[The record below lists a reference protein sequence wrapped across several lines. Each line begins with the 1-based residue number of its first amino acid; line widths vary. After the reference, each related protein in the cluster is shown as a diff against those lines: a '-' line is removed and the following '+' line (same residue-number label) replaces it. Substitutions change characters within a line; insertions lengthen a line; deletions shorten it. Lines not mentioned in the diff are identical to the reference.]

1 MAKGGS
7 INFDVGFNVNKKS
20 LESLKKELQDIQSL
34 TAKQIAPKVGKS
46 NAQSELNKIKKS
58 ASELQDAL
66 KRAFNPQINSLNVAK
81 FNEQIQSGKINLQ
94 QMAQNFSKLGAQGE
108 NTFGGLINSTLT
120 ANAQLKQTN
129 QLLASAKESLANT
142 VRWKISSSIVNS
154 ITSAVQNSF
163 NYIKA
168 LDTSLNDIRI
178 VTGKSADDMSN
189 FAVQANNAAKALGQT
204 TTAYTKASLIYY
216 QQGLGDQQVKAL
228 ADTTMKVAN
237 ITGQAADQVS
247 EEITSVMNGYQI
259 SADKVQGIMD
269 KLAAVAATTAS
280 DLQEVSTG
288 MSKVASAANS
298 MGVGVDA
305 LNAQLATIISV
316 TRQAP
321 ESVGTALKTI
331 YARLADLKIAGPDGV
346 DEFGV
351 SLGKVSEQLAQAG
364 IQILDTNGDLRNME
378 EVMNEVGS
386 SWDNWSKSQQV
397 AVAEAMAGK
406 RQYNNLIALFD
417 NWDMYTKA
425 LNTSLEATGTVE
437 KQNEIYMDSWAAKI
451 KQLQTAGD
459 DLKDSLIN
467 SDLLKGLTDFG
478 TGFLSVL
485 ASIVDGLGGA
495 KTSLLGLTAIATNL
509 FDKQLNGLILTFVNN
524 LNAVRDNDAI
534 AKATQQVMD
543 QFNNLKDITQ
553 NMETL
558 RDDLVG
564 LRVEAD
570 EYSKV
575 MTSTDQQVVKGL
587 LDQKY
592 QIDATNNSIE
602 DLVSNAVKMNNA
614 FSQTEGEGKVFTMNN
629 VITPNLKAQ
638 SEQEKKAI
646 EAVNDEIIKQADL
659 IQSLKNDAS
668 TPIRDIAKAQEDLR
682 QKMHDGITEGWK
694 LAENGSDN
702 LKDIQKSLQDLDT
715 KLIESKTQID
725 DVQSSFNMS
734 SNNITSYDNQLKNL
748 KQQLSNNTIT
758 QEQFNTKV
766 QQLQTIFNAVA
777 GKQGSF
783 SNYLNELHKLT
794 ENTAISSYVDD
805 IITRFK
811 QGQISA
817 SDLISKLS
825 NGLPQASKKVQGLAE
840 VVGHLIEKM
849 KQVNRQNEN
858 FNNQKG
864 GFLGALKN
872 KEFSQG
878 ITNLARGI
886 SQVAFSLTSLF
897 SIGRTIKEVT
907 DGTINAGQ
915 GLLQIISNL
924 AITIP
929 TLISGCKKFIS
940 SLTGITAAITGVNK
954 AAVTASLIFETIG
967 KPALIISAIIAGVT
981 LIGTVIYKA
990 ATAAERYNKNMLEA
1004 ADNQKK
1010 AYDELVQK
1018 QSELQSSFK
1027 NYTQARS
1034 ALDDLTEGT
1043 NEWATAVENIN
1054 SQVMDMIQA
1063 WPGLAQYVTTSAK
1076 GILQISQQ
1084 GMDSYLAEIKKQTA
1098 RQRLQSNAGTL
1109 VNNIQSNNKK
1119 QNQIEQKEQEKESAF
1134 NNAGIGYG
1142 FGNEY
1147 NEEERQT
1154 LYSDFKD
1161 LANNIVSKFDSY
1173 KDYQK
1178 YSKGEIEN
1186 KQVDTLISDFQQ
1198 KYSKLSDDQLGMLT
1212 NYFDS
1217 ISNNWT
1223 KVADLSKQQ
1232 VAIES
1237 KIAANNQQ
1245 SLVISKQMA
1254 QDAIFA
1260 SNDQDVQDKYNALS
1274 AQQQS
1279 TVTSIIGKQSDDLY
1293 NSIYEAM
1300 RNVNKNDLETAYKSY
1315 AAQNGI
1321 EVTGDETKQDMQY
1334 VLAVAAAY
1342 QRYGNAINLVSDQLE
1357 EAGIQI
1363 PSLTDTL
1370 EAVSEASKTAL
1381 DKIDQLKGKDYAGV
1395 LQNAINNG
1403 GNFDLGSLTGFKSF
1417 KNVDDIAKELFDWN
1431 GTEEQLD
1438 QQFENLGWKSAQ
1450 DFLDS
1455 WNKGVDNE
1463 KSSLAKTLSDT
1474 YNAAFAIYNNL
1485 GGSDNFKQLFPN
1497 LSYDAVENLVPI
1509 LDKVR
1514 TFGGSDN
1521 FTSLRDGIQELSKS
1535 DPQKATELIN
1545 ALSDADFTT
1554 PEGLIEVQSI
1564 LQDYPT
1570 LFNNADTS
1578 FKKWVDSANNN
1589 ASYLAQN
1596 LDTLFGDFDSII
1608 GIIDKAKNAFSKG
1621 TTFKI
1626 SKDEVQLLRN
1636 YSQELLNYFSIG
1648 ANGSGIWK
1656 TTNSQS
1662 KQSQFLSDLKSSTM
1676 STTDIQSQ
1684 FSDAREQG
1692 EGIQNKLNASDTG
1705 KTLAQLS
1712 TKQVLDTVGSETAA
1726 AITGM
1731 DTTDIENLMNKDKWS
1746 EDDQK
1751 VANQMAQTINR
1762 FYSDYVNGLFSQVRA
1777 KELQSSMDFESA
1789 TNANELKSAWQ
1800 EGAKDIYSQQD
1811 FATQLQSIYSGQGV
1825 DSILGLLTD
1834 ANNFNKP
1841 EYYQDLMKKVIGDP
1855 DKFIS
1860 DINGIA
1866 NGVGLT
1872 GDQLWEKL
1880 SDIDWNSDDAIS
1892 QAEDALE
1899 KLGIK
1904 INENVDN
1911 LIELKQESEQ
1921 AGLTDS
1927 QIAKLQEQSRRQK
1940 NVNAAEGISALK
1952 SARSENKPPTVSVQQ
1967 ATAMNNLG
1975 ITNENDWQTN
1985 IDGTQ
1990 QYMGAIDQLM
2000 DKVKAATILNSEW
2013 IKSFNQDSASRL
2025 SNLQSL
2031 LSMGLSL
2038 EDIQKAGISLTQQ
2051 QTQALKQYVLAQ
2063 QDAIAQTAKTK
2074 EQLQAQQMTGQI
2086 SPETYQKYSNGWVD
2100 SFDQL
2105 YEKFPQGTR
2114 NTEEFADALARLV
2127 STSDQ
2132 LTMDQAKQALAMLN
2146 QLMQAGIIDGSNY
2159 ADVFAKLLGAA
2170 SPDNYQSVNQLYGDD
2185 TLSYQQKQNAADT
2198 VQGNEW
2204 KAKGLN
2210 YSDEDRQAINQ
2221 SFEQTQIYDQST
2233 GQTFADKRQDLE
2245 QQIEQQE
2252 QAIQK
2257 LKELDKAGKNVDK
2270 QMQKQVSKLKDLND
2284 QYNKFD
2290 QSSKDTVTY
2299 LKKQQQ
2305 GIQALEKNYSKWQD
2319 TLSDINQNDDQLW
2332 SDDQI
2337 KASKEL
2343 TNSME
2348 DLLDLPYG
2356 TLTDTFGAENLD
2368 LIHNYVNG
2376 VQGSFDEIQAAAA
2389 KNILIGKNIEIS
2401 PEVDEQINLL
2411 STELDNLPEGQPIEL
2426 GQGSQVSPDVQAAM
2440 SSLIQSLIDTGMD
2453 AQAAAD
2459 LIGQAMGID
2468 VQIEKKTDDQTT
2480 TYPTV
2485 TYTPSTPVSVGDSK
2499 TQPGRTVTGYTANP
2513 DNVTTHSQTEVFAI
2527 KSITKKGQHGGGISG
2542 GGGGGRGGGCFV
2554 AGTLI
2559 STPDGGFKEIQ
2570 DIQIGDV
2577 VLSYNEILHVNEY
2590 SEVLETMIHHV
2601 AEDIYTLYIQDT
2613 QIEVTGIHQFYI
2625 DRNGDERWIHAYDLQ
2640 VGDSLRLADGTH
2652 HSIQKI
2658 TKEFRTTT
2666 VYNFEVSHNHNY
2678 YVSEKRIL
2686 AHNKGCFVVGT
2697 PITAMHG
2704 MINIEN
2710 IKIGDWVLSY
2720 NQESHTNE
2728 YSQVLDTMTFKVQE
2742 NMYKI
2747 HINNATL
2754 QVTGVHKFLITR
2766 HGKEQWISAEQLQV
2780 GDKVRFANG
2789 KHHIIDDITIEYK
2802 TVQVYNFEVSGNH
2815 NYYVGKDQILAH
2827 NKGGKKGGGGKG
2839 KTSAI
2844 SAKQGKHVTDQK
2856 DAYKTIEKSI
2866 DKTNDTLDK
2875 LDKASNKAFG
2885 KSKISNLQKM
2895 NQQLQKQ
2902 NKLYSRAKTGL
2913 IAIAQA
2919 QKKRAK
2925 TATKNS
2931 EILQGAGISKETQLS
2946 YQKKGSKDKKEYTV
2960 DMQKYISDLNLGS
2973 VLQSYNGDNY
2983 DSIFQQAKQMVNA
2996 QIDKNNV
3003 IIKRGKGKKASNKNR
3018 EAATTAQAQN
3028 DALSAWWSGVFS
3040 KAIEQFD
3047 EAAQKQK
3054 QARQQIQD
3062 NVDQMYQN
3070 NLQAFTIKVTAKL
3083 DLTQLKKDWADFK
3096 KSNKLFIDQ
3105 NDFKAIAEADIEKVN
3120 TALGEK
3126 GSIKTNADAAKRAS
3140 EAVKKLSNPE
3150 NQKGIAR
3157 VQADLAA
3164 GRYDNDEGYKRYKAD
3179 LKRYTDEKYGT
3190 NLQQAKEDLQTY
3202 IKQGQQAI
3210 QDVQD
3215 SINDLYDQWNSSLQK
3230 ISDKYERQ
3238 ISLIDS
3244 ENELLQHNKKLATL
3258 IYGEKNYAMLKKYTD
3273 QQAKIDQD
3281 KIDLLTHERDKY
3293 QTLINQEKKYQSTID
3308 RTTETGQKKWKES
3321 QKRLQ
3326 SLQDKFID
3334 TTKSL
3339 YSTID
3344 QAIQHQQDAL
3354 NNQWNKFKDERIKNV
3369 LDTERSLDDVVEEWQ
3384 MINDNAERYLDT
3396 INSGYSLKSLQN
3408 AFDKAL
3414 NSTQNSVKAQ
3424 RELNALKD
3432 KQLSK
3437 LRQKDKLS
3445 QYDIDRVNK
3454 MLILQQKRL
3463 ALEDAKQNKSQLKLR
3478 RDAQGNYSYQYAA
3491 DKDKTTDA
3499 RQEYLQAQNDVYNL
3513 DKQRFEKIQQEYVTQ
3528 WQNFL
3533 SATEDLRN
3541 RAMQGDQQAQA
3552 QYDALSKQ
3560 FVASLQGIA
3569 QDYDEVRSNLMDST
3583 AQSYTELFDKEKM
3596 AAENLAI
3603 AGTLSYN
3610 QLSMAGQ
3617 QAVSDILNNSVPGW
3631 TGSINTMITKL
3642 SGDDDASLK
3651 SNVEA
3656 LSQEIKDQVDAQK
3669 EKIGQLISSQGN
3681 SLTDLQNA
3689 VDNNKDSVDDYKSSL
3704 EALDQES
3711 NNYMTTMGTMVS
3723 NADELVKKL
3732 GEQKGVVDSLTSSY
3746 KELVSIMA
3754 EASEASQDIAV
3765 AQESGNPRPIV
3776 SNPGPIVSSPGP
3788 IGPSPGPGKSIKV
3801 GSKITISKNAAI
3813 YKNKNSKKKNGTIGK
3828 KAKTVTVKEINGN
3841 RVGIKGT
3848 TKQGGKDKVYWVDI
3862 SKVSLYKKKTTKKTT
3877 KSKKPG
3883 KKFDTGGY
3891 TGNWNSNQG
3900 RMAILHEKELVLNK
3914 ADTANILQAVNIV
3927 RGLNEALNSIQGGY
3941 SLASFARNLG
3951 NMNNSSGLSQNIQI
3965 TAQFPNAVNHS
3976 EIQQALL
3983 NLANKTSQYI
3993 GR

>member
-34 TAKQIAPKVGKS
+34 TAKQIAPKVGTS

-58 ASELQDAL
+58 ASELQEAL

-108 NTFGGLINSTLT
+108 NAFGGLINSTLT
-120 ANAQLKQTN
+120 ANTQLKQTN
-129 QLLASAKESLANT
+129 QLLASAKETLANT
-142 VRWKISSSIVNS
+142 VNWKISSSIVNS

-237 ITGQAADQVS
+237 ITGQATDQVS

-259 SADKVQGIMD
+259 SADKVQGVMD

-280 DLQEVSTG
+280 DLQEVSSG

-305 LNAQLATIISV
+305 LNAQLATIVSV

-351 SLGKVSEQLAQAG
+351 SLGDVSKQLAQAG

-386 SWDNWSKSQQV
+386 SWDNWSKSQQI

-417 NWDMYTKA
+417 NWNMYTEA

-467 SDLLKGLTDFG
+467 SDFLKGLTDFG
-478 TGFLSVL
+478 TKALSVL
-485 ASIVDGLGGA
+485 ASVVDGLGGA

-570 EYSKV
+570 GYSKV

-629 VITPNLKAQ
+629 IITPNLKAQ

-668 TPIRDIAKAQEDLR
+668 TPIQDIAKAQEDLR

-715 KLIESKTQID
+715 KLIESKTKID

-777 GKQGSF
+777 GEQGSF

-794 ENTAISSYVDD
+794 ENTAVSSYVDD

-840 VVGHLIEKM
+840 VVGHLTEEM
-849 KQVNRQNEN
+849 KQANRQNEN

-864 GFLGALKN
+864 GLLGALKN

-878 ITNLARGI
+878 MTELAQSI
-886 SQVAFSLTSLF
+886 SQITF
-897 SIGRTIKEVT
+897 SIQSFKSIFDTIDNIS
-907 DGTINAGQ
+907 DGVISKGQ
-915 GLLQIISNL
+915 GALQIISNL
-924 AITIP
+924 AITLPSFVFGAKKAGDGIKSIAEGMGLIEANSNTVIKSIGVLLP
-929 TLISGCKKFIS
+929 TIGKIALVAAAISGVVFGIKQYIDYLDRYKIAAQNAKQVANQQQQQYDKTKESYDQLKTSIENYQSAQDAIS
-940 SLTGITAAITGVNK
+940 SLTRGTQEWRDAIADANQQV
-954 AAVTASLIFETIG
+954 L
-967 KPALIISAIIAGVT
+967 T
-981 LIGTVIYKA
+981 L
-990 ATAAERYNKNMLEA
+990 
-1004 ADNQKK
+1004 
-1010 AYDELVQK
+1010 
-1018 QSELQSSFK
+1018 LQS
-1027 NYTQARS
+1027 YPQ
-1034 ALDDLTEGT
+1034 
-1043 NEWATAVENIN
+1043 
-1054 SQVMDMIQA
+1054 
-1063 WPGLAQYVTTSAK
+1063 LAQYIKTTTDGLLKIDSDQ
-1076 GILQISQQ
+1076 LQEFQREQQ
-1084 GMDSYLAEIKKQTA
+1084 GLLQGAQAASLTSNVIAKQK
-1098 RQRLQSNAGTL
+1098 SNQNQA
-1109 VNNIQSNNKK
+1109 NNIATN
-1119 QNQIEQKEQEKESAF
+1119 I
-1134 NNAGIGYG
+1134 NNAG
-1142 FGNEY
+1142 
-1147 NEEERQT
+1147 QVT
-1154 LYSDFKD
+1154 LTKD
-1161 LANNIVSKFDSY
+1161 
-1173 KDYQK
+1173 
-1178 YSKGEIEN
+1178 EN
-1186 KQVDTLISDFQQ
+1186 DISSTLITPDWNFSIDDIKSLINNSDIYDALV
-1198 KYSKLSDDQLGMLT
+1198 KSSSD
-1212 NYFDS
+1212 
-1217 ISNNWT
+1217 
-1223 KVADLSKQQ
+1223 
-1232 VAIES
+1232 
-1237 KIAANNQQ
+1237 NQQ
-1245 SLVISKQMA
+1245 SLVSALQSIGFDNIFKGMYEDEQR
-1254 QDAIFA
+1254 QFIDVDAYMERLADALIDNKGSLEDLKNSMDTTAEANKLA
-1260 SNDQDVQDKYNALS
+1260 S
-1274 AQQQS
+1274 QQIVDS
-1279 TVTSIIGKQSDDLY
+1279 TLKASQSDSAKAYQSSDY
-1293 NSIYEAM
+1293 QGIISSILGQTY
-1300 RNVNKNDLETAYKSY
+1300 NKNFETAYSAYQYKKDGTGITNEEVAKQY
-1315 AAQNGI
+1315 AHLKGYDEESVSAKGGQSGKITIVQNGQKTTI
-1321 EVTGDETKQDMQY
+1321 DNDTARQA
-1334 VLAVAAAY
+1334 LAVAAAL
-1342 QRYGNAINLVSDQLE
+1342 QQSQ
-1357 EAGIQI
+1357 
-1363 PSLTDTL
+1363 
-1370 EAVSEASKTAL
+1370 EAVDAVNQAFGDNESHLQDIVSQSKKVTAEVQKWADISKNFSNQDITKGKTRDISDLILGGAANGEFDFGSTPQDIVDGFEAEVKDAL
-1381 DKIDQLKGKDYAGV
+1381 DKTQS
-1395 LQNAINNG
+1395 
-1403 GNFDLGSLTGFKSF
+1403 GSK
-1417 KNVDDIAKELFDWN
+1417 
-1431 GTEEQLD
+1431 
-1438 QQFENLGWKSAQ
+1438 
-1450 DFLDS
+1450 
-1455 WNKGVDNE
+1455 
-1463 KSSLAKTLSDT
+1463 
-1474 YNAAFAIYNNL
+1474 
-1485 GGSDNFKQLFPN
+1485 
-1497 LSYDAVENLVPI
+1497 
-1509 LDKVR
+1509 
-1514 TFGGSDN
+1514 
-1521 FTSLRDGIQELSKS
+1521 
-1535 DPQKATELIN
+1535 
-1545 ALSDADFTT
+1545 
-1554 PEGLIEVQSI
+1554 
-1564 LQDYPT
+1564 
-1570 LFNNADTS
+1570 
-1578 FKKWVDSANNN
+1578 
-1589 ASYLAQN
+1589 
-1596 LDTLFGDFDSII
+1596 
-1608 GIIDKAKNAFSKG
+1608 
-1621 TTFKI
+1621 
-1626 SKDEVQLLRN
+1626 
-1636 YSQELLNYFSIG
+1636 QELLKGIFPSGMDVKAYAEAMGIDTEVQDWAQQLVNKMYDAIK
-1648 ANGSGIWK
+1648 ANKNKPEEALQDVNAAVRDKIRK
-1656 TTNSQS
+1656 FKNQLT
-1662 KQSQFLSDLKSSTM
+1662 LKDSASL
-1676 STTDIQSQ
+1676 TTDQQTAMIKPLQDVYMQ
-1684 FSDAREQG
+1684 FGTEGVSKVKDLFKGVSEQNAQG
-1692 EGIQNKLNASDTG
+1692 LVDLISGADFSSYEGIQNLSNAIQEQAESFNLDSTAAQNFIGWLQQVNNTASNVSSQLDSQRDKISSVLSVSDKVSSTGTIISDKDMQSLVAFDSKIKDLFSQTADGWKLTSSVQTFRNELQQSLPSLDELKSKFEQASKSAENLVKYQQQNSRFKNDVRTTDTKTESARQASKFADSNEDVMKEIGMSSEVIENAYNVIRKGPNTEGYTDALGIIADFYNRIDNFVGEYNDGMLDASHAEQVYEDASQRLSGKLDQQENSFEKLNA
-1705 KTLAQLS
+1705 AIS
-1712 TKQVLDTVGSETAA
+1712 TYASLMNSIKDLKLGSIIDADTVALLQKVNGFKFEGLSKLPDGTAIVTDAA
-1726 AITGM
+1726 AA
-1731 DTTDIENLMNKDKWS
+1731 
-1746 EDDQK
+1746 QK
-1751 VANQMAQTINR
+1751 SLTQASKSGLQQQTKEINTMSSQASSLSAN
-1762 FYSDYVNGLFSQVRA
+1762 
-1777 KELQSSMDFESA
+1777 
-1789 TNANELKSAWQ
+1789 LKSVPANAGLSDQ
-1800 EGAKDIYSQQD
+1800 NKRSMIIPKIQSGDFNQSLNAIGTSAQQFIGDLKTKTGDELNSYIQDIISKLSQLKDFD
-1811 FATQLQSIYSGQGV
+1811 PTSIYYQFANSV
-1825 DSILGLLTD
+1825 KDLNTIL
-1834 ANNFNKP
+1834 P
-1841 EYYQDLMKKVIGDP
+1841 E
-1855 DKFIS
+1855 
-1860 DINGIA
+1860 NA
-1866 NGVGLT
+1866 
-1872 GDQLWEKL
+1872 
-1880 SDIDWNSDDAIS
+1880 
-1892 QAEDALE
+1892 E
-1899 KLGIK
+1899 KLGID
-1904 INENVDN
+1904 VD
-1911 LIELKQESEQ
+1911 
-1921 AGLTDS
+1921 ALTKY
-1927 QIAKLQEQSRRQK
+1927 A
-1940 NVNAAEGISALK
+1940 
-1952 SARSENKPPTVSVQQ
+1952 
-1967 ATAMNNLG
+1967 
-1975 ITNENDWQTN
+1975 
-1985 IDGTQ
+1985 
-1990 QYMGAIDQLM
+1990 
-2000 DKVKAATILNSEW
+2000 
-2013 IKSFNQDSASRL
+2013 
-2025 SNLQSL
+2025 
-2031 LSMGLSL
+2031 
-2038 EDIQKAGISLTQQ
+2038 
-2051 QTQALKQYVLAQ
+2051 LAQ
-2063 QDAIAQTAKTK
+2063 QDATAQTASSLA
-2074 EQLQAQQMTGQI
+2074 ELQGQLASGAI
-2086 SPETYQKYSNGWVD
+2086 NDETYQNNMGNFVD
-2100 SFDQL
+2100 NVEQL
-2105 YEKFPQGTR
+2105 REIFP
-2114 NTEEFADALARLV
+2114 DA
-2127 STSDQ
+2127 T
-2132 LTMDQAKQALAMLN
+2132 T
-2146 QLMQAGIIDGSNY
+2146 
-2159 ADVFAKLLGAA
+2159 
-2170 SPDNYQSVNQLYGDD
+2170 
-2185 TLSYQQKQNAADT
+2185 NAE
-2198 VQGNEW
+2198 GF
-2204 KAKGLN
+2204 AKGLLHIAQN
-2210 YSDEDRQAINQ
+2210 ASNLSLQQAGDAVN
-2221 SFEQTQIYDQST
+2221 
-2233 GQTFADKRQDLE
+2233 TFN
-2245 QQIEQQE
+2245 QQIENINNDSSLTDDEKATKTGQMTTARGQVQE
-2252 QAIQK
+2252 AAWNNYK
-2257 LKELDKAGKNVDK
+2257 SEAPK
-2270 QMQKQVSKLKDLND
+2270 QSLND
-2284 QYNKFD
+2284 FEKSTDDISQVMSGSIQNTKEYGELLLQVADNY
-2290 QSSKDTVTY
+2290 DTVTDQQEAY
-2299 LKKQQQ
+2299 KKALQDGTDEEKRSAELALRQAMAYEDVTDAANDMAKD
-2305 GIQALEKNYSKWQD
+2305 IQDAFDDIDSGSKD
-2319 TLSDINQNDDQLW
+2319 STKSLN
-2332 SDDQI
+2332 
-2337 KASKEL
+2337 KAAKAMTEFF
-2343 TNSME
+2343 
-2348 DLLDLPYG
+2348 G
-2356 TLTDTFGAENLD
+2356 TPIST
-2368 LIHNYVNG
+2368 
-2376 VQGSFDEIQAAAA
+2376 
-2389 KNILIGKNIEIS
+2389 KNILQHRQALQAALSGQAKDWNNLIDEFNSDSDIG
-2401 PEVDEQINLL
+2401 PLQINVDDSELL
-2411 STELDNLPEGQPIEL
+2411 GSEETVDAFQSYVDTIDPSIVVSGYADMDSLITDVINAMARVQGVVLEEGGKL
-2426 GQGSQVSPDVQAAM
+2426 TAAGSAIVAQVSAEFGQLSNTRMNIQPNGTRPVQVGT
-2440 SSLIQSLIDTGMD
+2440 DTSTTFTPGPT
-2453 AQAAAD
+2453 ATVHY
-2459 LIGQAMGID
+2459 L
-2468 VQIEKKTDDQTT
+2468 DDNNKPASFTQNSWNKHTT
-2480 TYPTV
+2480 TTPRMEQQPQFKVDVTKDGGNAPTS
-2485 TYTPSTPVSVGDSK
+2485 P
-2499 TQPGRTVTGYTANP
+2499 
-2513 DNVTTHSQTEVFAI
+2513 
-2527 KSITKKGQHGGGISG
+2527 ITSSPSG
-2542 GGGGGRGGGCFV
+2542 GGGGCFV

-2570 DIQIGDV
+2570 DVQIGDV
-2577 VLSYNEILHVNEY
+2577 VLSYNEIFHVNEY

-2601 AEDIYTLYIQDT
+2601 TEDIYTLYIQDT

-2625 DRNGDERWIHAYDLQ
+2625 DRDGDERWIHTYDLQ
-2640 VGDSLRLADGTH
+2640 VGDSLRFADGTH

-2658 TKEFRTTT
+2658 TKDFRTTT

-2678 YVSEKRIL
+2678 YVSEKRVL
-2686 AHNKGCFVVGT
+2686 AHNKGCFVAGT
-2697 PITAMHG
+2697 PITAMYG
-2704 MINIEN
+2704 IINIEN

-2720 NQESHTNE
+2720 NQKSHTNE

-2747 HINNATL
+2747 HINNTTL

-2766 HGKEQWISAEQLQV
+2766 YGKEQWIAAGQLQV

-2789 KHHIIDDITIEYK
+2789 EHHIIDDITIEYK

-2815 NYYVGKDQILAH
+2815 NYYVGKDQVLAH
-2827 NKGGKKGGGGKG
+2827 NKGGKKGGGGGKG
-2839 KTSAI
+2839 KDSTI

-2875 LDKASNKAFG
+2875 LDKASDKAFG

-2913 IAIAQA
+2913 IAIAQV

-2931 EILQGAGISKETQLS
+2931 EILQDAGISKETQLS

-2960 DMQKYISDLNLGS
+2960 DMQKYINDLNLGS
-2973 VLQSYNGDNY
+2973 VLQNYNGDNY

-2996 QIDKNNV
+2996 QIDKNNE

-3040 KAIEQFD
+3040 TAIQQFD

-3083 DLTQLKKDWADFK
+3083 DLTQLQKDWADFK

-3164 GRYDNDEGYKRYKAD
+3164 GKYDNDEGYKRYKAD
-3179 LKRYTDEKYGT
+3179 LKQYTDEKYGT

-3293 QTLINQEKKYQSTID
+3293 QTLINQEEKYQSTID
-3308 RTTETGQKKWKES
+3308 RTTETGQKKWNES

-3384 MINDNAERYLDT
+3384 MINDNAERYIDT

-3552 QYDALSKQ
+3552 QYEALSKQ
-3560 FVASLQGIA
+3560 FVASLQGIS

-3610 QLSMAGQ
+3610 QLSMAGR

-3732 GEQKGVVDSLTSSY
+3732 GEQKDVVDSLTSSY

-3754 EASEASQDIAV
+3754 EAGDASQDIA
-3765 AQESGNPRPIV
+3765 AKQEPGNPRSGG
-3776 SNPGPIVSSPGP
+3776 SNPGPGRPSPGP
-3788 IGPSPGPGKSIKV
+3788 IGPNPGPGSPIKV

-3813 YKNKNSKKKNGTIGK
+3813 YKNRDSKKKNGTIGK

-3877 KSKKPG
+3877 KGKKTV

-3927 RGLNEALNSIQGGY
+3927 RDLNEALNSIQGGY
-3941 SLASFARNLG
+3941 SLGSFANNLG
-3951 NMNNSSGLSQNIQI
+3951 NMNNSSGVSQNTQI
-3965 TAQFPNAVNHS
+3965 IAQFPNAVNHS

>member
-7 INFDVGFNVNKKS
+7 INFDVGFNVDSKS
-20 LESLKKELQDIQSL
+20 LKDLKQELASIQKMTSKDL
-34 TAKQIAPKVGKS
+34 VGNFSTNDALQQIQKVEQAAAQMQNVLQKS
-46 NAQSELNKIKKS
+46 FNTNLNTVNITKFREQLNKIDLGNIYS
-58 ASELQDAL
+58 AMQSVGTAGTN
-66 KRAFNPQINSLNVAK
+66 AFRDWTSQI
-81 FNEQIQSGKINLQ
+81 
-94 QMAQNFSKLGAQGE
+94 
-108 NTFGGLINSTLT
+108 LT
-120 ANAQLKQTN
+120 TNMQLKSTQSVISSLGQT
-129 QLLASAKESLANT
+129 LANT
-142 VRWKISSSIVNS
+142 VKWNIAS
-154 ITSAVQNSF
+154 SAVNKLSSEVQNAFS
-163 NYIKA
+163 YVKA
-168 LDTSLNDIRI
+168 LDSSLNDIQI
-178 VTGKSADDMSN
+178 VTNKSSSEMSN
-189 FAVQANNAAKALGQT
+189 FAIEANKAAKNLGQQ
-204 TTAYTKASLIYY
+204 TTAYTNAALIYY

-228 ADTTMKVAN
+228 ADTTLKVAN
-237 ITGQAADQVS
+237 ITGQATKQVS
-247 EEITSVMNGYQI
+247 EQITSVMNGYQI
-259 SADKVQGIMD
+259 EADKVQGVMD
-269 KLAAVAATTAS
+269 KLAAVAAKTAS
-280 DLQEVSTG
+280 DLQEVSSG

-298 MGVGVDA
+298 MGVGVDS
-305 LNAQLATIISV
+305 LNAQLATIVSV

-351 SLGKVSEQLAQAG
+351 SLGKVSEQLSQAG

-417 NWDMYTKA
+417 NWDMYTDA
-425 LNTSLEATGTVE
+425 LNTSLQANGTINQ
-437 KQNEIYMDSWAAKI
+437 QNAIYLDSISAKMNQLSAAG
-451 KQLQTAGD
+451 QN
-459 DLKDSLIN
+459 LKDSLIKADDVKGAIDAGTDLVN
-467 SDLLKGLTDFG
+467 TLAKMVDLLGGGTSALTAFGGILTNVFSKGISDNFIMPMINGLDNFINKINQTEKVTAFLNKYQAELTNQGID
-478 TGFLSVL
+478 TGRTKEIVEIKRQELALSQSLTQQQHKQVDSTIKQIAEESKKLSVL
-485 ASIVDGLGGA
+485 QNEQKTLIGTKDKEGNIKGGYLQQLRQKYDEKAQKYDLKDLTQSSKFIDRASAGQDWINSEKEKFAQVKTSVEDARTSLTLLRETLSDSSKTYQDYGQAVELSKGQIDQLKKSTDKLALSTQQQQMLNRKYAEIKEANSKVEEARKLVDATVAGSQQRIQAQQQVKQAVNDSKKAYQQYVVTVEDMTGANQQNALALEKLLNNANPSKINQLANNIEAFKKNIEETQDTLKQGQFRGAAIERLSSSITKIVGASAQGAMGVKLLANGIKQLGDDSLTAGQKVETFITTIAMSGSMIGNAITSIGSALREAHNAYKVLSTITKAGQSLTAVESLKGGFEALKGVLLGTDLAASGVTTTLGGLMGA
-495 KTSLLGLTAIATNL
+495 IGIVTGVVAAAVVGIKLYVDWLNRYKTAAENAQQVANQQQQQYDNLKSSYDQLKSSIEDYQSAQDAISSLTRGT
-509 FDKQLNGLILTFVNN
+509 QEW
-524 LNAVRDNDAI
+524 RDAI
-534 AKATQQVMD
+534 ADANQQV
-543 QFNNLKDITQ
+543 L
-553 NMETL
+553 TL
-558 RDDLVG
+558 LQSYPQ
-564 LRVEAD
+564 LAQ
-570 EYSKV
+570 YIK
-575 MTSTDQQVVKGL
+575 TTTDGL
-587 LDQKY
+587 LK
-592 QIDATNNSIE
+592 ID
-602 DLVSNAVKMNNA
+602 
-614 FSQTEGEGKVFTMNN
+614 
-629 VITPNLKAQ
+629 P
-638 SEQEKKAI
+638 
-646 EAVNDEIIKQADL
+646 
-659 IQSLKNDAS
+659 
-668 TPIRDIAKAQEDLR
+668 
-682 QKMHDGITEGWK
+682 
-694 LAENGSDN
+694 
-702 LKDIQKSLQDLDT
+702 
-715 KLIESKTQID
+715 
-725 DVQSSFNMS
+725 
-734 SNNITSYDNQLKNL
+734 NQL
-748 KQQLSNNTIT
+748 
-758 QEQFNTKV
+758 QEFQRE
-766 QQLQTIFNAVA
+766 Q
-777 GKQGSF
+777 
-783 SNYLNELHKLT
+783 
-794 ENTAISSYVDD
+794 
-805 IITRFK
+805 
-811 QGQISA
+811 
-817 SDLISKLS
+817 
-825 NGLPQASKKVQGLAE
+825 
-840 VVGHLIEKM
+840 
-849 KQVNRQNEN
+849 
-858 FNNQKG
+858 
-864 GFLGALKN
+864 
-872 KEFSQG
+872 
-878 ITNLARGI
+878 
-886 SQVAFSLTSLF
+886 
-897 SIGRTIKEVT
+897 
-907 DGTINAGQ
+907 Q
-915 GLLQIISNL
+915 GLLQG
-924 AITIP
+924 AQAA
-929 TLISGCKKFIS
+929 
-940 SLTGITAAITGVNK
+940 SLTSNV
-954 AAVTASLIFETIG
+954 
-967 KPALIISAIIAGVT
+967 IA
-981 LIGTVIYKA
+981 KQ
-990 ATAAERYNKNMLEA
+990 KS
-1004 ADNQKK
+1004 NQ
-1010 AYDELVQK
+1010 
-1018 QSELQSSFK
+1018 
-1027 NYTQARS
+1027 NQA
-1034 ALDDLTEGT
+1034 
-1043 NEWATAVENIN
+1043 
-1054 SQVMDMIQA
+1054 
-1063 WPGLAQYVTTSAK
+1063 
-1076 GILQISQQ
+1076 
-1084 GMDSYLAEIKKQTA
+1084 
-1098 RQRLQSNAGTL
+1098 
-1109 VNNIQSNNKK
+1109 NNIATN
-1119 QNQIEQKEQEKESAF
+1119 I
-1134 NNAGIGYG
+1134 NNAGQDT
-1142 FGNEY
+1142 
-1147 NEEERQT
+1147 RT
-1154 LYSDFKD
+1154 KD
-1161 LANNIVSKFDSY
+1161 
-1173 KDYQK
+1173 
-1178 YSKGEIEN
+1178 EN
-1186 KQVDTLISDFQQ
+1186 DISSTLITPDWNFSIDDIKSLINNSDIYNALV
-1198 KYSKLSDDQLGMLT
+1198 KSSSD
-1212 NYFDS
+1212 
-1217 ISNNWT
+1217 
-1223 KVADLSKQQ
+1223 
-1232 VAIES
+1232 
-1237 KIAANNQQ
+1237 NQQ
-1245 SLVISKQMA
+1245 SLVSALQSIGFDNIFKGMYEDEQR
-1254 QDAIFA
+1254 QFIDVDAYMERLADALIDNKGSLEDLKNSMDTTAEANKLA
-1260 SNDQDVQDKYNALS
+1260 S
-1274 AQQQS
+1274 QQIVDS
-1279 TVTSIIGKQSDDLY
+1279 TLKASQSDSAKAYQSSDY
-1293 NSIYEAM
+1293 QGIISSILGQTY
-1300 RNVNKNDLETAYKSY
+1300 NKNVETAYSAYQYKKDGTGITNEEVAKQY
-1315 AAQNGI
+1315 AHLKGYDEESVSAKGGQSGKITIVQNGQKTTI
-1321 EVTGDETKQDMQY
+1321 DNDTARQALT
-1334 VLAVAAAY
+1334 VAAAS
-1342 QRYGNAINLVSDQLE
+1342 QQSQ
-1357 EAGIQI
+1357 
-1363 PSLTDTL
+1363 
-1370 EAVSEASKTAL
+1370 EAVDAVNQAFGDNESHLQDIVSQSKKVTAEVQKWADISKNFSNQDITKGKTRDISDLILGGAANGEFDFGSTPQDIVDGFEAEVKDAL
-1381 DKIDQLKGKDYAGV
+1381 DKTQS
-1395 LQNAINNG
+1395 
-1403 GNFDLGSLTGFKSF
+1403 GSKP
-1417 KNVDDIAKELFDWN
+1417 A
-1431 GTEEQLD
+1431 
-1438 QQFENLGWKSAQ
+1438 
-1450 DFLDS
+1450 
-1455 WNKGVDNE
+1455 
-1463 KSSLAKTLSDT
+1463 
-1474 YNAAFAIYNNL
+1474 
-1485 GGSDNFKQLFPN
+1485 
-1497 LSYDAVENLVPI
+1497 
-1509 LDKVR
+1509 
-1514 TFGGSDN
+1514 
-1521 FTSLRDGIQELSKS
+1521 
-1535 DPQKATELIN
+1535 
-1545 ALSDADFTT
+1545 
-1554 PEGLIEVQSI
+1554 
-1564 LQDYPT
+1564 
-1570 LFNNADTS
+1570 
-1578 FKKWVDSANNN
+1578 
-1589 ASYLAQN
+1589 
-1596 LDTLFGDFDSII
+1596 
-1608 GIIDKAKNAFSKG
+1608 
-1621 TTFKI
+1621 
-1626 SKDEVQLLRN
+1626 
-1636 YSQELLNYFSIG
+1636 QELLKGIFPSGMDVKAYAEAMGIDTEVQDWAQQVLNKMYDAID
-1648 ANGSGIWK
+1648 ANKNKPEEALQDVNAAIRDK
-1656 TTNSQS
+1656 IKKS
-1662 KQSQFLSDLKSSTM
+1662 KNDIVKSANLSADQQTAMIQPLQDVYMQFGTEGVKKLKSLFNGVS
-1676 STTDIQSQ
+1676 
-1684 FSDAREQG
+1684 EQG
-1692 EGIQNKLNASDTG
+1692 AQGLIDLLSGADFSSYEGIQNLSEAIKQQASDFDLDSAAVQGFIGWLQQANSTASNLSSQLDSQRDKISSALKVSDKVSSTG
-1705 KTLAQLS
+1705 TIIS
-1712 TKQVLDTVGSETAA
+1712 D
-1726 AITGM
+1726 
-1731 DTTDIENLMNKDKWS
+1731 KDMQS
-1746 EDDQK
+1746 L
-1751 VANQMAQTINR
+1751 VAFDSKIK
-1762 FYSDYVNGLFSQVRA
+1762 DLFSQTADGWKLTSSVQTFRN
-1777 KELQSSMDFESA
+1777 ELQQSLPSLD
-1789 TNANELKSAWQ
+1789 ELKSKFEQASKAAENLVKYQ
-1800 EGAKDIYSQQD
+1800 QQNSRFKNDVRTTDTKTESARQASKFADSNEDVMKEIGMSSEVIENAYNVIRKGPDTEGY
-1811 FATQLQSIYSGQGV
+1811 
-1825 DSILGLLTD
+1825 TD
-1834 ANNFNKP
+1834 ALGIIADFYNRIDNFVSEYNDGMLDASHAEQVNADASQRFSGKLDQQENSFENLNTAISTYASLMNSVKDLKLGSVIDANTVALLQKVNGFKFEGLSKLPDGTAVVTDAVAAQKSLTQASKSGLQQQTKEINTMSSQASSLSANLKSVPANAGLSDQNKRSMIIP
-1841 EYYQDLMKKVIGDP
+1841 KIQSGDFNQSLNAIGTSAQQ
-1855 DKFIS
+1855 FIS
-1860 DINGIA
+1860 D
-1866 NGVGLT
+1866 LKTKT
-1872 GDQLWEKL
+1872 GDELNSYIQDIISKL
-1880 SDIDWNSDDAIS
+1880 SQLKDFDPTSIYYQFANSIKDLNTILPENA
-1892 QAEDALE
+1892 E
-1899 KLGIK
+1899 KLGID
-1904 INENVDN
+1904 VD
-1911 LIELKQESEQ
+1911 
-1921 AGLTDS
+1921 ALTKY
-1927 QIAKLQEQSRRQK
+1927 A
-1940 NVNAAEGISALK
+1940 
-1952 SARSENKPPTVSVQQ
+1952 
-1967 ATAMNNLG
+1967 
-1975 ITNENDWQTN
+1975 
-1985 IDGTQ
+1985 
-1990 QYMGAIDQLM
+1990 
-2000 DKVKAATILNSEW
+2000 
-2013 IKSFNQDSASRL
+2013 
-2025 SNLQSL
+2025 
-2031 LSMGLSL
+2031 
-2038 EDIQKAGISLTQQ
+2038 
-2051 QTQALKQYVLAQ
+2051 LAQ
-2063 QDAIAQTAKTK
+2063 QDATAQTAKTK
-2074 EQLQAQQMTGQI
+2074 EQLQTQQMTGKI
-2086 SPETYQKYSNGWVD
+2086 SPDTYQKYSSGWTD

-2159 ADVFAKLLGAA
+2159 ADVIAKLLGAA

-2252 QAIQK
+2252 QAIQR
-2257 LKELDKAGKNVDK
+2257 LKELEEAGKNVDK

-2305 GIQALEKNYSKWQD
+2305 GIKALEKNYSKWQD

-2343 TNSME
+2343 THSME

-2356 TLTDTFGAENLD
+2356 TLTDTFGAKNLD
-2368 LIHNYVNG
+2368 LIHDYVNG

-2389 KNILIGKNIEIS
+2389 RDILIGKNIEIS

-2485 TYTPSTPVSVGDSK
+2485 TYTPSAPVSVGDNK
-2499 TQPGRTVTGYTANP
+2499 TQPGRTVTGYTANT
-2513 DNVTTHSQTEVFAI
+2513 DNVTAHSQTEVFAI

-2542 GGGGGRGGGCFV
+2542 GGGGGGGCFV

-2570 DIQIGDV
+2570 DVQIGDV

-2601 AEDIYTLYIQDT
+2601 TEDIYTLYIQDT

-2686 AHNKGCFVVGT
+2686 AHNKGCFVAGT
-2697 PITAMHG
+2697 PITAMYG
-2704 MINIEN
+2704 IINIEN

-2720 NQESHTNE
+2720 NQKSHTNE

-2747 HINNATL
+2747 HINNTTL

-2766 HGKEQWISAEQLQV
+2766 HGKEQWISAKQLQV

-2839 KTSAI
+2839 KTSTI

-2875 LDKASNKAFG
+2875 LDKASDKAFG

-2919 QKKRAK
+2919 QKNRAK

-3062 NVDQMYQN
+3062 NVDRMYQN

-3179 LKRYTDEKYGT
+3179 LKQYTDEKYGT

-3258 IYGEKNYAMLKKYTD
+3258 IYGEKNYAMLKKHTD

-3396 INSGYSLKSLQN
+3396 INSGYSLESLQN

-3533 SATEDLRN
+3533 STTEDLRN

-3642 SGDDDASLK
+3642 SGDDNESLK

-3941 SLASFARNLG
+3941 SLGSFANNLG
-3951 NMNNSSGLSQNIQI
+3951 NMNNSSGVSQNIQI